1 MARKVVVGIG
11 EALWDVLPEGKKV
24 GGAPANFAYHASQ
37 FGCEGIAV
45 SALGNDPLGDELVK
59 CFDEKGLRYVMQRN
73 KYPTG
78 TVQVTLDAAGIPQYE
93 ICEGVA
99 WDNIEI
105 TPELDELA
113 ERTDCVCFGSLAQ
126 RNATS
131 FGTISHFLDKMPE
144 SAIKVFDINLRQKFY
159 TPEVLDASMH
169 RCNILKVNDDELEI
183 LTSMFGLTGSEEHRS
198 RQLIGKYGLKGLIL
212 TCGTK
217 GSYVFTADTVSFF
230 ETPKVS
236 VADTVG
242 AGDSFTGAFC
252 GSLLAGVPV
261 RDAHRRAVDVA
272 AYVCTQAGAMPEL
285 PPELKA

>member
-24 GGAPANFAYHASQ
+24 GGAPANFAYHATQ
-37 FGCEGIAV
+37 FGCDGVAV
-45 SALGNDPLGDELVK
+45 SALGNDSLGDEIVER
-59 CFDEKGLRYVMQRN
+59 FDEKGLHHLMQRN
-73 KYPTG
+73 GYPTG

-99 WDNIEI
+99 WDNIEF
-105 TPELDELA
+105 TDELA
-113 ERTDCVCFGSLAQ
+113 DLASRTDCVCFGSLAQ
-126 RNATS
+126 RNSVSHDA
-131 FGTISHFLDKMPE
+131 ISRFLDSMPE
-144 SAIKVFDINLRQKFY
+144 SAIKVFDINLRQHFY
-159 TPEVLDASMH
+159 TPEVLDASMR
-169 RCNILKVNDDELEI
+169 RCNILKINDDELEV
-183 LTSMFGLTGSEEHRS
+183 LTPMLGLTGSQEQRS
-198 RQLIGKYGLKGLIL
+198 RQLIDKYGLKGLIL

-217 GSYVFTADTVSFF
+217 GSYVFTPGSVSFF
-230 ETPKVS
+230 ETPKVT

-261 RDAHRRAVDVA
+261 RDAHRKAVDVA

-285 PPELKA
+285 PAELKA